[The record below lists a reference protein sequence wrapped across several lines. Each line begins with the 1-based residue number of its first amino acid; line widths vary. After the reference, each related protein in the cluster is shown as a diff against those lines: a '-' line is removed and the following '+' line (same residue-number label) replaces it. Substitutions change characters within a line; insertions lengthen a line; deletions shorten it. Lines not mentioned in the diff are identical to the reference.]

1 MIGNQEIKLLIYSA
15 LMMED
20 DSVDNTEHL
29 EYPME
34 DGIVL
39 INKPNLRPL
48 DMLSHAKLLLS
59 ICSLRSNFSS
69 FEIKK

>member
-29 EYPME
+29 ESPME

-59 ICSLRSNFSS
+59 ICSL
-69 FEIKK
+69 K